1 MNPDHPD
8 LTDDQCAA
16 TAAWEAAQAKAAE
29 GRRLIDEA
37 SAEAR
42 QAISTLHRSGMPQ
55 KQIAALLGIT
65 QGRVSQLIDRA
76 PRKEQSP

>member
-1 MNPDHPD
+1 MNPD
-8 LTDDQCAA
+8 LTNEQSAA
-16 TAAWEAAQAKAAE
+16 AAAWEAAQAKAAE

-42 QAISTLHRSGMPQ
+42 QAITTLHRSGIPQ

-65 QGRVSQLIDRA
+65 QGRVSQLIDRT
-76 PRKEQSP
+76 PRKE

>member
-1 MNPDHPD
+1 MTPDHSE
-8 LTDDQCAA
+8 LTDDQRSAVMV
-16 TAAWEAAQAKAAE
+16 WEAAQAKAAE

-42 QAISTLHRSGMPQ
+42 QAITTLHRSGIAQ

-65 QGRVSQLIDRA
+65 QGRVSQLSDRT
-76 PRKEQSP
+76 PRKE

>member
-1 MNPDHPD
+1 MNPDRPD
-8 LTDDQCAA
+8 LTDEQRAAAA
-16 TAAWEAAQAKAAE
+16 TWAAAQAKAAE

-42 QAISTLHRSGMPQ
+42 QAVTALHRSGIPQ

-65 QGRVSQLIDRA
+65 QGRISQLIDRT
-76 PRKEQSP
+76 PRKE

>member
-1 MNPDHPD
+1 MNPDHPE
-8 LTDDQCAA
+8 LTDDQRAA
-16 TAAWEAAQAKAAE
+16 ARVWETAQAKAAE

-42 QAISTLHRSGMPQ
+42 QAITALHRSGIPQ

-65 QGRVSQLIDRA
+65 QGRVSQLIDRT
-76 PRKEQSP
+76 PRKE